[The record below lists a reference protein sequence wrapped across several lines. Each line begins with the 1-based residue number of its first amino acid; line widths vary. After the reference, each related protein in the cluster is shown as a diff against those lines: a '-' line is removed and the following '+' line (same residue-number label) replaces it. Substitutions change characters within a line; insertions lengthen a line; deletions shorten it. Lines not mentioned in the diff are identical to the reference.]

1 MAFEFRLP
9 DIGEGL
15 EEAEIVE
22 WLVSPGDVV
31 VRDQPLVEVL
41 TDKASSELP
50 SPVAGTV
57 LRLGASEGERLNVGE
72 VLIELD
78 DGSSQVVDATE
89 PVAPAVSPRSADP
102 APTPSGPASRPKASP
117 ATRRLALEAGID
129 LGTVTGTGPGGRITS
144 DDLRAVGT
152 HPAPTPPTSSPP
164 PVHAPPEG
172 LGQMPFGRHPLR
184 GVRGVVARNM
194 ERSWAE
200 IPHIHSMDE
209 IDASLLVDFRQ
220 RLRGMDRPGA
230 SAVTALTVASAAA
243 ARALRRYPM
252 VNASIEGSP
261 GESIVV
267 HDSVNLGIA
276 VATDS
281 GLVVPVVRDAD
292 RLDLFA
298 LAAAIADVAA
308 RGRDGML
315 TAADLTGATFTI
327 TNYGSMGG
335 RWATPLIPPGQA
347 AILGLG
353 AVADRPVVVDGQ
365 VLARPTL
372 PVVLGSDHRLID
384 GDLASAFKGSIT
396 ADLMEPLNLL
406 VEG

>member
-1 MAFEFRLP
+1 
-9 DIGEGL
+9 
-15 EEAEIVE
+15 
-22 WLVSPGDVV
+22 
-31 VRDQPLVEVL
+31 
-41 TDKASSELP
+41 
-50 SPVAGTV
+50 
-57 LRLGASEGERLNVGE
+57 
-72 VLIELD
+72 
-78 DGSSQVVDATE
+78 
-89 PVAPAVSPRSADP
+89 
-102 APTPSGPASRPKASP
+102 
-117 ATRRLALEAGID
+117 
-129 LGTVTGTGPGGRITS
+129 
-144 DDLRAVGT
+144 
-152 HPAPTPPTSSPP
+152 
-164 PVHAPPEG
+164 
-172 LGQMPFGRHPLR
+172 MPFGRHPLR

>member
-102 APTPSGPASRPKASP
+102 TPTPSGPASRPKASP

-164 PVHAPPEG
+164 PVHAPPGG

-194 ERSWAE
+194 EKSWAE

-220 RLRGMDRPGA
+220 RLRGMDRSGA

>member
-1 MAFEFRLP
+1 MAFVFRLP

-31 VRDQPLVEVL
+31 VRDQSLVEVL

-57 LRLGASEGERLNVGE
+57 LRLGASEGDRLDVGE
-72 VLIELD
+72 ILIEID
-78 DGSSQVVDATE
+78 DGSAQVADDTKPIA
-89 PVAPAVSPRSADP
+89 PVVSAPSADP
-102 APTPSGPASRPKASP
+102 GPSPLGHVSRPKASP
-117 ATRRLALEAGID
+117 ATRKLALEEGVD
-129 LGTVTGTGPGGRITS
+129 LGTTTGTGPGGRITS
-144 DDLRAVGT
+144 DDVRASGT
-152 HPAPTPPTSSPP
+152 QLPPAPAASASPQIHTPT
-164 PVHAPPEG
+164 G
-172 LGQMPFGRHPLR
+172 DLGQMSSGRHPLR
-184 GVRGVVARNM
+184 GIRGVVARNM

-209 IDASLLVDFRQ
+209 IDAALLVDFRQ

-230 SAVTALTVASAAA
+230 SAVTALTVVAAAA
-243 ARALRRYPM
+243 ARALRRFPM
-252 VNASIEGSP
+252 VNACIEGSP

-281 GLVVPVVRDAD
+281 GLVVPVVRDVD
-292 RLDLFA
+292 SLDLFA
-298 LAAAIADVAA
+298 LATAIANLAA
-308 RGRDGML
+308 RGRDGTL
-315 TAADLTGATFTI
+315 TAADLSGATFTI

-335 RWATPLIPPGQA
+335 RWATPIIPPGQA

-365 VLARPTL
+365 VVARPTL
-372 PVVLGSDHRLID
+372 PIVLGSDHRLID

-396 ADLMEPLNLL
+396 ADLLEPLNLL

>member
-57 LRLGASEGERLNVGE
+57 LRLGASEGDRLNVGE

-78 DGSSQVVDATE
+78 DGSAQVADDTE
-89 PVAPAVSPRSADP
+89 PTKPVASPPSADP
-102 APTPSGPASRPKASP
+102 VPTPSDAVSRPKASP
-117 ATRRLALEAGID
+117 ATRKLALEADVD

-144 DDLRAVGT
+144 DDVRAAGT
-152 HPAPTPPTSSPP
+152 HPAPTPQVSSSPP
-164 PVHAPPEG
+164 VHTPLG
-172 LGQMPFGRHPLR
+172 DLGQMPFGRHPLR

-209 IDASLLVDFRQ
+209 IDASLLVDFRH
-220 RLRGMDRPGA
+220 RLRSMDRPGA
-230 SAVTALTVASAAA
+230 AAVTALTVAAAAA
-243 ARALRRYPM
+243 ARALHRYPM
-252 VNASIEGSP
+252 VNATIEGSP
-261 GESIVV
+261 GDSIVV

-276 VATDS
+276 VATET
-281 GLVVPVVRDAD
+281 GLVVPVVRDVD

-298 LAAAIADVAA
+298 LATAIADLAS
-308 RGRDGML
+308 RGRDGTL
-315 TAADLTGATFTI
+315 TAADLAGATFTI

-335 RWATPLIPPGQA
+335 RWATPIIPPGQA

-353 AVADRPVVVDGQ
+353 AVADRPVVVDGE
-365 VLARPTL
+365 VVARPTL
-372 PVVLGSDHRLID
+372 PIVLGSDHRLID

-396 ADLMEPLNLL
+396 ADLLEPLNLL

>member
-102 APTPSGPASRPKASP
+102 TPTPSGPASRPKASP

-164 PVHAPPEG
+164 PVHAPPGG

-220 RLRGMDRPGA
+220 RLRGMDRSGA

-252 VNASIEGSP
+252 VNASVEGSP